1 MSAIGP
7 KQTSVNC
14 AAHVRLLGVKRT
26 WRSYRDGGA
35 IKFEMFINSLSP
47 SEYKVFETWWRGLL
61 RGDQDAILGAISQ

>member
-7 KQTSVNC
+7 KQTSVIAPPC
-14 AAHVRLLGVKRT
+14 PLLGVKRT